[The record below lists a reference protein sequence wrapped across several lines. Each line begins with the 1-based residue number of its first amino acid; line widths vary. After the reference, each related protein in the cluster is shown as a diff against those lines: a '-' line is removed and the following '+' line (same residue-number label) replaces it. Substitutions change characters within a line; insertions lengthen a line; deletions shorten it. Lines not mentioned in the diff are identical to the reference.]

1 MSSAAVPSVSPPR
14 VHPLVGLNYRIRIV
28 GHAITGVILAS
39 VFYERSAGRLVWAA
53 MVAHA
58 LLWPHLAYINARHG
72 RNSKNAE
79 LTNLLGDA
87 LIIGCWSAVAAFSLW
102 PTTMLVTSVNVAF
115 LSVAGIRFSVM
126 ALGVMT
132 AGALGTGSLIGFR
145 FEPGSSPL
153 TVALCLVGF
162 LLYTSTFGIVSNR
175 QARRAIRSN
184 KTIQR
189 QAQELSEALEQQTAN
204 SEILSVLS
212 ASPTHPQPVLRAVA
226 AHAARLC
233 GADDA
238 VVFQVDGE
246 VLASVAAY
254 GDLSRHK
261 AGEDRI
267 RISRGSVIGR
277 AVADRATV
285 HVHDVKAEPAS
296 EYPEGRADHG
306 ALGPRTVL
314 ATPLLMEGAPVGA
327 ILLRRTEMRPF
338 TDREIGL
345 LRTFADQAAIAIDNA
360 RVFEELEARTHDLA
374 QSLQEVRALS
384 EVTRAVGSS
393 LDLQQV
399 LDTVIRDAVTLAA
412 ADAGFIIEFDP
423 ATRSFRPVASH
434 RLTEEFLR
442 IIEATPVD
450 PTTSVVRR
458 AAESGQ
464 PIQIHDVETAHDFLG
479 RDLTLRA
486 GFRALLAAPIPGE
499 TVTRG
504 IVVFRRAPGQFEER
518 LVSLLVALAGQSM
531 VAIENARLFQS
542 LEDKTRQVEAS
553 SRAKSQFLANMSHE
567 LRTPMNA
574 ILGYTELVLDNTY
587 GEVPEK
593 IRGVLDRVDKSGRH
607 LLRLIN
613 DVLDLSKIE
622 AGQLTLSVA
631 DYSMK
636 EVVQSVFLAVESL
649 AVEKSLDLAVTLP
662 PELPPAQGDERRLT
676 QVLLNL
682 VGNAIKFTEAGK
694 VSIDVAVEDGIFRV
708 AVTDTGPGIAPAD
721 QERIFEEFQQGDS
734 SSTRQ
739 KGGSGL
745 GLAIARR
752 IAEMHG
758 GRLRVESAPGRGSTF
773 AFTVPVRLDRRKH
786 ASPVAVDH
794 RRREP

>member
-1 MSSAAVPSVSPPR
+1 MTAIVSAVRAVLLRDLDALAAQIRAYPTDPDLWKAVPGIANP
-14 VHPLVGLNYRIRIV
+14 G
-28 GHAITGVILAS
+28 GTLA
-39 VFYERSAGRLVWAA
+39 L
-53 MVAHA
+53 
-58 LLWPHLAYINARHG
+58 HLAGNLRAFVG
-72 RNSKNAE
+72 AE
-79 LTNLLGDA
+79 LGQTGYVRDRDAEFADRQIARSELLA
-87 LIIGCWSAVAAFSLW
+87 
-102 PTTMLVTSVNVAF
+102 
-115 LSVAGIRFSVM
+115 
-126 ALGVMT
+126 
-132 AGALGTGSLIGFR
+132 
-145 FEPGSSPL
+145 
-153 TVALCLVGF
+153 
-162 LLYTSTFGIVSNR
+162 
-175 QARRAIRSN
+175 
-184 KTIQR
+184 
-189 QAQELSEALEQQTAN
+189 
-204 SEILSVLS
+204 
-212 ASPTHPQPVLRAVA
+212 
-226 AHAARLC
+226 
-233 GADDA
+233 
-238 VVFQVDGE
+238 QVD
-246 VLASVAAY
+246 AA
-254 GDLSRHK
+254 
-261 AGEDRI
+261 
-267 RISRGSVIGR
+267 
-277 AVADRATV
+277 
-285 HVHDVKAEPAS
+285 
-296 EYPEGRADHG
+296 
-306 ALGPRTVL
+306 
-314 ATPLLMEGAPVGA
+314 
-327 ILLRRTEMRPF
+327 
-338 TDREIGL
+338 
-345 LRTFADQAAIAIDNA
+345 
-360 RVFEELEARTHDLA
+360 
-374 QSLQEVRALS
+374 
-384 EVTRAVGSS
+384 
-393 LDLQQV
+393 
-399 LDTVIRDAVTLAA
+399 
-412 ADAGFIIEFDP
+412 
-423 ATRSFRPVASH
+423 
-434 RLTEEFLR
+434 
-442 IIEATPVD
+442 
-450 PTTSVVRR
+450 
-458 AAESGQ
+458 
-464 PIQIHDVETAHDFLG
+464 IHDVETAHDFLG

-649 AVEKSLDLAVTLP
+649 AVEKSLDLVVTLP

-721 QERIFEEFQQGDS
+721 QERIFEEFQQVDS

-758 GRLRVESAPGRGSTF
+758 GGLRVESAPGRGSTF

-786 ASPVAVDH
+786 APPVAVDH